1 MLQTVVVLVPVVTLF
16 LLLNSD
22 FSGSTGAACRPRLS
36 VSAVTVMRRR
46 RGYHSAKAEPM
57 SSCPG
62 RWPYA
67 ALVPAQDGPAAK
79 EANNRR
85 WFNDAHAHRSNRHV
99 RRCFGRAR
107 GRAGLADV
115 DRPRAPSRL

>member
-57 SSCPG
+57 FVLPRALAVRGSRARPG
-62 RWPYA
+62 RT
-67 ALVPAQDGPAAK
+67 
-79 EANNRR
+79 
-85 WFNDAHAHRSNRHV
+85 
-99 RRCFGRAR
+99 GR
-107 GRAGLADV
+107 
-115 DRPRAPSRL
+115 